1 MHVLNNPAIK
11 KSEYALAIFG
21 LGLLLLAAATSLHYK
36 NLNLFILELFC
47 DVVAAACLYLQPK
60 SQSSGDAIRQITVLV
75 VSSILSSFLLVFIIL
90 AGAKTFGPFD
100 LDAWNIASLVICF
113 HLVLAFQG
121 IELCYGLV
129 KSFVI
134 SVKKT
139 DARKCL
145 IFLAVSVG
153 FAVLIAF
160 IGIPLDKSK
169 TVLFASALPITVLIG
184 LIAISGGISYLK
196 PELFAFACIVS
207 VGLSVIICF
216 PVTNFLTWDDEVH
229 YGNANSFSY
238 LTNAEI
244 TNSDRMIV
252 EQFYMGDGFS
262 LDASLGK
269 YPIDETR
276 EFNRGSVEQVVRETD
291 KNDIAEG
298 IDRFNSFDS
307 VALSKIAYIPSSI
320 GLCLGRLLHL
330 PFSIKFALGKIF
342 NLLAY
347 AVICGIAIRIAP
359 CRKCLFTCI
368 ALFPSAVLMAASYSY
383 DPCVISFSLLGTAL
397 LLKMLVSE
405 EDISAKTF
413 FGFLLSFAVGF
424 AAKAIYFPLFGLALL
439 IPANKYTSSKQ
450 RRILI
455 GTAIF
460 VCAIMILSFLTPYF
474 SSVVN
479 NISDARGGTEVSTAG
494 QTTGVLAN
502 PVGTIAVI
510 SNFVFGSMLTPAF
523 LNSISTNMAYLGD
536 VSNLFP
542 WLSYLPIM
550 LFEAICIIDNEKVTK
565 IKLSRCGI
573 VWSLFLV
580 LATCYLVALALY
592 IAFTG
597 VGSQTVA
604 GVQARYLIPLLIPFA
619 CLLLRFPIYCDE
631 EEKTKC
637 AAFMLGA
644 PFSLLYFVMFELLY
658 IRFL

>member
-1 MHVLNNPAIK
+1 M
-11 KSEYALAIFG
+11 
-21 LGLLLLAAATSLHYK
+21 
-36 NLNLFILELFC
+36 
-47 DVVAAACLYLQPK
+47 
-60 SQSSGDAIRQITVLV
+60 
-75 VSSILSSFLLVFIIL
+75 
-90 AGAKTFGPFD
+90 
-100 LDAWNIASLVICF
+100 
-113 HLVLAFQG
+113 
-121 IELCYGLV
+121 
-129 KSFVI
+129 
-134 SVKKT
+134 
-139 DARKCL
+139 
-145 IFLAVSVG
+145 
-153 FAVLIAF
+153 
-160 IGIPLDKSK
+160 
-169 TVLFASALPITVLIG
+169 IG
-184 LIAISGGISYLK
+184 LIAINGGTSYLK

-229 YGNANSFSY
+229 YGNANSVSY

-252 EQFYMGDGFS
+252 EQFYRGDGFS

-276 EFNRGSVEQVVRETD
+276 EFNRGSVEQLVREAD
-291 KNDIAEG
+291 KNNIAEG
-298 IDRFNSFDS
+298 IERVNCFDS

-330 PFSIKFALGKIF
+330 PFSIKFALGKLF

-413 FGFLLSFAVGF
+413 FGFLLSFAIGF

-439 IPANKYTSSKQ
+439 IPADKYTSSKQ

-455 GTAIF
+455 GAALF

-479 NISDARGGTEVSTAG
+479 NISDARGGSEVSTAG

-502 PVGTIAVI
+502 PVGTIVVI

-542 WLSYLPIM
+542 WLSYLPIV

-565 IKLSRCGI
+565 FKFSRFGI
-573 VWSLFLV
+573 VWTLFLV

-637 AAFMLGA
+637 TAFMLGI
-644 PFSLLYFVMFELLY
+644 PFGLLYFVFFELLY
-658 IRFL
+658 IRFF

>member
-1 MHVLNNPAIK
+1 MNNPAIK

-21 LGLLLLAAATSLHYK
+21 LGLLLLAVATSLHYK

-47 DVVAAACLYLQPK
+47 DVVAVACLYLQPK
-60 SQSSGDAIRQITVLV
+60 SQSGGDAIRQITVLV
-75 VSSILSSFLLVFIIL
+75 ASSILSSFLLVLIIL
-90 AGAKTFGPFD
+90 TGAKTFGPFD

-129 KSFVI
+129 KSFVA

-139 DARKCL
+139 DTKKCFF
-145 IFLAVSVG
+145 FLTVSVG

-184 LIAISGGISYLK
+184 LIAINGGTSYLK

-229 YGNANSFSY
+229 YGNANSVSY

-252 EQFYMGDGFS
+252 EQFYRGDGFS

-276 EFNRGSVEQVVRETD
+276 EFNRGSVEQLVREAD
-291 KNDIAEG
+291 KNNIAEG
-298 IDRFNSFDS
+298 IERVNCFDS

-330 PFSIKFALGKIF
+330 PFSIKFALGKLF

-413 FGFLLSFAVGF
+413 FGFLLSFAIGF

-439 IPANKYTSSKQ
+439 IPADKYTSSKQ

-455 GTAIF
+455 GAALF

-479 NISDARGGTEVSTAG
+479 NISDARGGSEVS
-494 QTTGVLAN
+494 TGVLAN
-502 PVGTIAVI
+502 PVGTIVVI

-542 WLSYLPIM
+542 WLSYLPIV

-565 IKLSRCGI
+565 FKFSRFGI
-573 VWSLFLV
+573 VWTLFLV

-637 AAFMLGA
+637 TAFMLGI
-644 PFSLLYFVMFELLY
+644 PFGLLYFVFFELLY
-658 IRFL
+658 IRFF

>member
-1 MHVLNNPAIK
+1 MNNPAIK

-21 LGLLLLAAATSLHYK
+21 LGLLLLAVATSLHYK

-47 DVVAAACLYLQPK
+47 DVVAVACLYLQPK

-75 VSSILSSFLLVFIIL
+75 ASSILSSFLLVFIIL
-90 AGAKTFGPFD
+90 AGAKTFGPFG
-100 LDAWNIASLVICF
+100 LGAWNISGLVICF

-121 IELCYGLV
+121 IELCYGLM
-129 KSFVI
+129 KSFVT

-139 DARKCL
+139 DAKKC
-145 IFLAVSVG
+145 FFYLAVFVG

-184 LIAISGGISYLK
+184 LIAINGGISYLK

-207 VGLSVIICF
+207 IGLSVIICF

-252 EQFYMGDGFS
+252 EQFCMGDGFS
-262 LDASLGK
+262 LDAALGK

-276 EFNRGSVEQVVRETD
+276 EFNRGSVEQLVREAD
-291 KNDIAEG
+291 KNDLAEG
-298 IDRFNSFDS
+298 IERFNCFDS

-342 NLLAY
+342 NLFAY

-397 LLKMLVSE
+397 LLKMLISE
-405 EDISAKTF
+405 
-413 FGFLLSFAVGF
+413 
-424 AAKAIYFPLFGLALL
+424 
-439 IPANKYTSSKQ
+439 
-450 RRILI
+450 
-455 GTAIF
+455 
-460 VCAIMILSFLTPYF
+460 
-474 SSVVN
+474 
-479 NISDARGGTEVSTAG
+479 
-494 QTTGVLAN
+494 
-502 PVGTIAVI
+502 
-510 SNFVFGSMLTPAF
+510 
-523 LNSISTNMAYLGD
+523 
-536 VSNLFP
+536 
-542 WLSYLPIM
+542 
-550 LFEAICIIDNEKVTK
+550 
-565 IKLSRCGI
+565 
-573 VWSLFLV
+573 
-580 LATCYLVALALY
+580 
-592 IAFTG
+592 
-597 VGSQTVA
+597 
-604 GVQARYLIPLLIPFA
+604 
-619 CLLLRFPIYCDE
+619 
-631 EEKTKC
+631 
-637 AAFMLGA
+637 
-644 PFSLLYFVMFELLY
+644 
-658 IRFL
+658 

>member
-1 MHVLNNPAIK
+1 MNNPAIK

-21 LGLLLLAAATSLHYK
+21 LGLLLLAVATSLHYK

-47 DVVAAACLYLQPK
+47 DVVAVACLYLQPK
-60 SQSSGDAIRQITVLV
+60 SQSGGDAIRQITVLV
-75 VSSILSSFLLVFIIL
+75 ASSILCSFLLVLIIL
-90 AGAKTFGPFD
+90 TGAKTFGPFD

-129 KSFVI
+129 KSFVA

-139 DARKCL
+139 DTKKCFF
-145 IFLAVSVG
+145 FLTVSVG

-184 LIAISGGISYLK
+184 LIAINGGTSYLK

-229 YGNANSFSY
+229 YGNANSVSY

-252 EQFYMGDGFS
+252 EQFYRGDGFS

-276 EFNRGSVEQVVRETD
+276 EFNRGSVEQLVREAD
-291 KNDIAEG
+291 KNNIAEG
-298 IDRFNSFDS
+298 IERVNCFDS

-330 PFSIKFALGKIF
+330 PFSIKFALGKLF

-413 FGFLLSFAVGF
+413 FGFL
-424 AAKAIYFPLFGLALL
+424 
-439 IPANKYTSSKQ
+439 
-450 RRILI
+450 
-455 GTAIF
+455 F

-479 NISDARGGTEVSTAG
+479 NISDARGGSEVSTAG

-502 PVGTIAVI
+502 PVGTIVVI

-542 WLSYLPIM
+542 WLSYLPIV

-565 IKLSRCGI
+565 FKFSRFGI
-573 VWSLFLV
+573 VWTLFLV

-637 AAFMLGA
+637 TAFMLGI
-644 PFSLLYFVMFELLY
+644 PFGLLYFVFFELLY
-658 IRFL
+658 IRFF

>member
-1 MHVLNNPAIK
+1 MRILNNPAIK
-11 KSEYALAIFG
+11 KGDYTLAIFG
-21 LGLLLLAAATSLHYK
+21 LGLLLLAATTSLHYQ

-47 DVVAAACLYLQPK
+47 DVVAITCLYLQSK
-60 SQSSGDAIRQITVLV
+60 SQLSGVSIRQITVLV
-75 VSSILSSFLLVFIIL
+75 VTSILSSFLVVFIIL
-90 AGAKTFGPFD
+90 AGAKTFDPFD
-100 LDAWNIASLVICF
+100 LGAWNIASLVICF
-113 HLVLAFQG
+113 HLILSFQG
-121 IELCYGLV
+121 IELCYGPV
-129 KSFVI
+129 KSCVS
-134 SVKKT
+134 SVKKI
-139 DARKCL
+139 DAKKCL
-145 IFLAVSVG
+145 FFLAVSVG

-169 TVLFASALPITVLIG
+169 TVLFASSLPITVLIG
-184 LIAISGGISYLK
+184 LIAINGGISFRR

-276 EFNRGSVEQVVRETD
+276 EFNRGSVEQLARETD
-291 KNDIAEG
+291 ENDIAEG
-298 IDRFNSFDS
+298 TEGFNCFDS
-307 VALSKIAYIPSSI
+307 VALSRIAYIPSSI

-330 PFSIKFALGKIF
+330 PFSVKFALGKIF

-347 AVICGIAIRIAP
+347 AFICGAAIRIAP
-359 CRKCLFTCI
+359 CRKCLLTCI
-368 ALFPSAVLMAASYSY
+368 ALLPSAVLMAASYSY

-405 EDISAKTF
+405 EDISDKTY
-413 FGFLLSFAVGF
+413 FGFLLSFAIGF

-455 GTAIF
+455 GTALF

-479 NISDARGGTEVSTAG
+479 NISDARGGSEVSTAG

-550 LFEAICIIDNEKVTK
+550 LFEAICIIDNEQVTK

-573 VWSLFLV
+573 AWTLFLV

-604 GVQARYLIPLLIPFA
+604 GVQARYLIPLIIPFA
-619 CLLLRFPIYCDE
+619 CLLLRFPINCNED
-631 EEKTKC
+631 EKTKFTT
-637 AAFMLGA
+637 FMLMA
-644 PFSLLYFVMFELLY
+644 PFALLYFVMLGLLY
-658 IRFL
+658 IRFF